1 MAEYS
6 PELLFLYNKNEVNMN
21 SIKKIIEK
29 ENVKQKK
36 NPGKANKEKRKEANK
51 AKRGDPIPVNRIVTT
66 KKSKAKQRQNIK
78 KNTRKEIQDN

>member
-1 MAEYS
+1 M
-6 PELLFLYNKNEVNMN
+6 K

-29 ENVKQKK
+29 ENAKQKK
-36 NPGKANKEKRKEANK
+36 NPGKANKEKRKETNK